1 MRAKDLHCGRGSSPL
16 RTKFP
21 VPKRKSGS
29 KRSPRVEYYIE
40 NGVMNINTP
49 SKYDETT
56 FERMEFPESPKTF
69 TINSLK
75 QTNSSLKNF
84 QRMSKA
90 PIVDSPEKSVQNDE
104 SSRKIVPQPH
114 LQSISEYKP
123 KTTSKIS
130 PK

>member
-16 RTKFP
+16 RTKFS
-21 VPKRKSGS
+21 VPKRKSS
-29 KRSPRVEYYIE
+29 TKRSPRVEYYIE

-49 SKYDETT
+49 SKYDITT
-56 FERMEFPESPKTF
+56 FERMEDLDSPKTF
-69 TINSLK
+69 IINSLK

-84 QRMSKA
+84 NRMTKA
-90 PIVDSPEKSVQNDE
+90 PKMDSPKKQSPNDE

-114 LQSISEYKP
+114 IQTISEYKP
-123 KTTSKIS
+123 RILSKIS